1 MSRNY
6 QKIFVIKI
14 PSLSDGQILPSN
26 SKNLYFL
33 MRQTLSPAMMCLDS
47 AGMGIPLKPADKN
60 SLPVWVMPI
69 PKFVSVVEFSTLPS
83 P

>member
-6 QKIFVIKI
+6 QKNFVIKI
-14 PSLSDGQILPSN
+14 SSLSGGQILPSD

-33 MRQTLSPAMMCLDS
+33 MRQTLSPAMMRLDS
-47 AGMGIPLKPADKN
+47 TGMGIPPEPADKN

-69 PKFVSVVEFSTLPS
+69 PKFVSVAEFSTLPS